1 MTTYENSNVTA
12 TIKMISQEKDS
23 REISAPIL
31 ARTLTGFQQIVY
43 LLAASLENK
52 NIGQRFRISND
63 LQQLYTLKCQIPQVG
78 SYALPVF
85 LESNLNSQSSIFTNY
100 ETVINN
106 LEILLTDLS
115 NNSLDK
121 IKQILPDSKI
131 RNRVLTEFRKFIPK
145 AGEGW
150 ILGFHSK
157 NKPDILVTESVN
169 SYIDNWLN
177 VDISEEEIMTVTG
190 DLIRIDFDKRTVVIK
205 YQPTHQEIEC
215 IYIEELEDALIEN
228 RRQLIQVTGK
238 FTLDNEGHPVKL
250 TDVNRIEPV
259 DLSPFLLRE
268 VNYQNTKL
276 RLKNPLKLTPI
287 MDEESSQLFVVED
300 ANINLYV
307 FAYTREDLIH
317 EINEQIVI
325 MWDEYVKDDI
335 EKLAED
341 AFELRQVLLE
351 TFEEVN

>member
-23 REISAPIL
+23 REIPAPIL

-63 LQQLYTLKCQIPQVG
+63 LQQLYTLKCQIPQLG
-78 SYALPVF
+78 SYAVPVF
-85 LESNLNSQSSIFTNY
+85 FEANLNSQTSVFTDY
-100 ETVINN
+100 QKVVNN
-106 LEILLTDLS
+106 LEIILTNLA
-115 NNSLDK
+115 NNSLDN
-121 IKQILPDSKI
+121 IREILPDSKI

-150 ILGFHSK
+150 ILGFNSQD
-157 NKPDILVTESVN
+157 KPDILVSENVN

-205 YQPTHQEIEC
+205 YQQTHQEIEC
-215 IYIEELEDALIEN
+215 IYIEELEDSLIEN
-228 RRQLIQVTGK
+228 RRQLIQFTGK
-238 FTLDNEGHPVKL
+238 FTLDSEGHPIKL

-259 DLSPFLLRE
+259 DLSSILLKE
-268 VNYQNTKL
+268 VSYQNTKL
-276 RLKNPLKLTPI
+276 RLKNPLMLTPY
-287 MDEESSQLFVVED
+287 MDEESSQLFIVED
-300 ANINLYV
+300 VNINLYV

-325 MWDEYVKDDI
+325 MWNEYIKDNI

-341 AFELRQVLLE
+341 ALELRQVLLE
-351 TFEEVN
+351 TFEEIN

>member
-12 TIKMISQEKDS
+12 TIKMISLERNTQ
-23 REISAPIL
+23 EISAPIL

-63 LQQLYTLKCQIPQVG
+63 LQQVYTLKCQIPQVG

-85 LESNLNSQSSIFTNY
+85 LESNLNSQTSVFTNY

-150 ILGFHSK
+150 ILGFNSK
-157 NKPDILVTESVN
+157 DKPDILVTESAN

-177 VDISEEEIMTVTG
+177 VDIAEEEIMTVTG

-205 YQPTHQEIEC
+205 YPPTHQEIEC

-228 RRQLIQVTGK
+228 RRELIQVTGK
-238 FTLDNEGHPVKL
+238 FTLDNEGHPIKL

-259 DLSPFLLRE
+259 DLSPISFRE
-268 VNYQNTKL
+268 ISYQNTTL
-276 RLKNPLKLTPI
+276 RFTSPLKLTPI
-287 MDEESSQLFVVED
+287 MDEESSQLFIVED
-300 ANINLYV
+300 VNINLYV

-317 EINEQIVI
+317 EINEQIII
-325 MWDEYVKDDI
+325 MWDEYVKANSD
-335 EKLAED
+335 ELAED
-341 AFELRQVLLE
+341 ALRLREILLQ
-351 TFEEVN
+351 TFEEIN